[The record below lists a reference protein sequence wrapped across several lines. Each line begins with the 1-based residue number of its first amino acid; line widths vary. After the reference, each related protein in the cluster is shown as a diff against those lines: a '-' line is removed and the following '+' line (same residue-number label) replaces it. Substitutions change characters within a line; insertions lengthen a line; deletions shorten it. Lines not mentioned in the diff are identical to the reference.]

1 MAVSNTAAYERIQ
14 GILDEGSF
22 VEIGALVKGRNAGD
36 GISGAGDGVVTGY
49 GTIDDRLVY
58 VYSQDPSYLAGSLG
72 EMHARKIS
80 SLYRMALNM
89 GAPVIAI
96 VDCAGVRMDEGNDS
110 LYSFGRIFAHQAKV
124 SGVVPQITLVYGACG
139 GGMAVSAGMSD
150 FVIMEKENGR
160 MFVNSPDAVTGNYT
174 EKCDTSAA
182 EFCAKSGTC
191 DAYGTDE
198 EIRKMVR
205 DLVSMLPQ
213 NCETDLSENVTE
225 DDLNRSVSGIESL
238 KTPYE
243 KAAQIS
249 DNGVVFE
256 VKREYAASAFTGFIR
271 LNGRTIGV
279 VANAKD
285 ELCWKAC
292 EKITSFL
299 KYCDAFSIPVLTLAD
314 VRGFARSIEN
324 EKMAAA
330 KAAELSYTYAS
341 LTVPSVTIVTGKAYG
356 TAGIAMGSKSLGT
369 DLAYAWTGAKM
380 GLMEKEYMDKLTGI
394 NADKDVYSAQY
405 NAERGYLDDIFA
417 PEETRQK
424 VAASFEMLYTKD
436 VAVVPRKHGTV

>member
-110 LYSFGRIFAHQAKV
+110 LYSFGRIFAHQAKL

-150 FVIMEKENGR
+150 FVFMEKENGR

-174 EKCDTSAA
+174 EKCDTSSAA
-182 EFCAKSGTC
+182 FCAGNGSC

-198 EIRKMVR
+198 EIIKMVR

-330 KAAELSYTYAS
+330 KAAELSFTYAS
-341 LTVPSVTIVTGKAYG
+341 LTVPTVTIVTGKAYG

-369 DLAYAWTGAKM
+369 DLAYAWTGSKM

-436 VAVVPRKHGTV
+436 VAVVPGKHGTV

>member
-96 VDCAGVRMDEGNDS
+96 VDCAGIRMDEGNDS

-124 SGVVPQITLVYGACG
+124 SGVVPQITMVYGACG

-150 FVIMEKENGR
+150 FVFMEKDNGR
-160 MFVNSPDAVTGNYT
+160 MFVNSPDAVTGNYS
-174 EKCDTSAA
+174 EKCDTSSAA
-182 EFCAKSGTC
+182 FCAKSGCC
-191 DAYGTDE
+191 DAYGTAE

-205 DLVSMLPQ
+205 ELVSILPQ
-213 NCETDLSENVTE
+213 NSETDLSESVTE

-238 KTPYE
+238 KTPLE

-249 DNGVVFE
+249 DDGIVFE
-256 VKREYAASAFTGFIR
+256 VKKEYAVSAYTGFIR
-271 LNGRTIGV
+271 LNGRTVGV
-279 VANAKD
+279 AANGKD

-292 EKITSFL
+292 DKISSFL

-314 VRGFARSIEN
+314 VRGFARTKEN
-324 EKMAAA
+324 EERIAS
-330 KAAELSYTYAS
+330 KAAELSFTYAS
-341 LTVPSVTIVTGKAYG
+341 LTVPAVTIVTRKAYG
-356 TAGIAMGSKSLGT
+356 TAGITMGSKALGT
-369 DLAYAWTGAKM
+369 DLVYAWTGAKM
-380 GLMEKEYMDKLTGI
+380 GLMEKELMDKLTGI
-394 NADKDVYSAQY
+394 NADKDVYSAEY
-405 NAERGYLDDIFA
+405 NAERGYLDEIFA

-424 VAASFEMLYTKD
+424 VAASFEMLYTKQ
-436 VAVVPRKHGTV
+436 VAAVPRKHGTV

>member
-22 VEIGALVKGRNAGD
+22 VEIGALVKGRNVGD

-58 VYSQDPSYLAGSLG
+58 VYSQDPSYLSGSLG

-80 SLYRMALNM
+80 SVYRMALNM
-89 GAPVIAI
+89 GAPVVAI

-124 SGVVPQITLVYGACG
+124 SGVVPQITMVYGACG

-150 FVIMEKENGR
+150 FVFMEKENGR

-174 EKCDTSAA
+174 EKCDTSSASFRA
-182 EFCAKSGTC
+182 GSGSC

-213 NCETDLSENVTE
+213 NCETDLSESVTE

-238 KTPYE
+238 KTPFE

-256 VKREYAASAFTGFIR
+256 VKREFATSAFTGFIR

-292 EKITSFL
+292 EKITGFL

-330 KAAELSYTYAS
+330 KAAELSFTYAS

>member
-1 MAVSNTAAYERIQ
+1 
-14 GILDEGSF
+14 
-22 VEIGALVKGRNAGD
+22 
-36 GISGAGDGVVTGY
+36 
-49 GTIDDRLVY
+49 
-58 VYSQDPSYLAGSLG
+58 
-72 EMHARKIS
+72 
-80 SLYRMALNM
+80 
-89 GAPVIAI
+89 
-96 VDCAGVRMDEGNDS
+96 
-110 LYSFGRIFAHQAKV
+110 
-124 SGVVPQITLVYGACG
+124 
-139 GGMAVSAGMSD
+139 
-150 FVIMEKENGR
+150 
-160 MFVNSPDAVTGNYT
+160 
-174 EKCDTSAA
+174 
-182 EFCAKSGTC
+182 
-191 DAYGTDE
+191 
-198 EIRKMVR
+198 KMVR

-330 KAAELSYTYAS
+330 KAAELSFTYAS

>member
-124 SGVVPQITLVYGACG
+124 SGVVPQITMVYGACG

-150 FVIMEKENGR
+150 FVFMEKENGR

-174 EKCDTSAA
+174 EKCDTSSAA
-182 EFCAKSGTC
+182 FCAGNGSC

-330 KAAELSYTYAS
+330 KAAELSFTYAS

-394 NADKDVYSAQY
+394 NADRDVYSAQY